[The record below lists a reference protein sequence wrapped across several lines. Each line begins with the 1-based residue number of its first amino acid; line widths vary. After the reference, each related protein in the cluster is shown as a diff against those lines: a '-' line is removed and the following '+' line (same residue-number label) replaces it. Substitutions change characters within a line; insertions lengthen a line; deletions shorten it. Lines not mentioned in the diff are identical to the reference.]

1 MAGVFVEECE
11 PIHHPRVEPVVG
23 VLDHLAHDV
32 RAIFEPTQLAARR
45 RRKDGNLAVL
55 TLVTVLRYVFAI
67 VSETSC
73 SVVW

>member
-1 MAGVFVEECE
+1 MADVFVEERE
-11 PIHHPRVEPVVG
+11 AVHHPGVEPVVG
-23 VLDHLAHDV
+23 VLGDLARDV
-32 RAIFEPTQLAARR
+32 RAIFEPTQLTARR

-55 TLVTVLRYVFAI
+55 TLVTVLRYVLAI

>member
-1 MAGVFVEECE
+1 
-11 PIHHPRVEPVVG
+11 
-23 VLDHLAHDV
+23 VLGDLARDV
-32 RAIFEPTQLAARR
+32 RAIFEPTQLTARR

-55 TLVTVLRYVFAI
+55 TLVTVLRYVLAI